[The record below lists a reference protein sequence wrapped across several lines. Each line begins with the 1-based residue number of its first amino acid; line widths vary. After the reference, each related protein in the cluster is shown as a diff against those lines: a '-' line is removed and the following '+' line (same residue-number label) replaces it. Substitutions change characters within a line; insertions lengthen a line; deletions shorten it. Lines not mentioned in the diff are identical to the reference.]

1 MNVHPTLLECLT
13 VQDVRNIE
21 NIKLDQLTNIT
32 ILYGENGSG
41 KTSILEAINIL
52 GLSRSF
58 RTNKI
63 NTVIRKNRP
72 ECIVFGNLREENSE
86 RLTPLGISRSSDGKR
101 KIQANQLE
109 IKRISELA
117 RLLPIQV
124 IDAQAFKLLEGGP
137 KERRQFLDWGVFH
150 VEHQFVLLWA
160 KLERSVKQRNAT
172 LRQYKVNT
180 TPLQVEIWDR
190 EIYTLAE
197 PIHRLRKSYFNRFNE
212 RFCEIWR
219 KINSGIEIELQYDKG
234 WSVDQPLDAEL
245 KQRFELDKRRGL
257 TSIGPHRATI
267 DIISAGRPAHL
278 ILSRGQQKLVVSALK
293 ITQGQL
299 LRDYLSKKTI
309 YLLDDLPS
317 EFDKSNRKVI
327 CRLLEDIDAQLFLT
341 CVEADSL
348 KGCWKNET
356 QVKMFHVEHGTVTEV

>member
-1 MNVHPTLLECLT
+1 MRPTLLECL
-13 VQDVRNIE
+13 VVKDVRNIE
-21 NIKLDQLTNIT
+21 DAKLDQLTNIT
-32 ILYGENGSG
+32 VLYGENGSG

-63 NTVIRKNRP
+63 GTVIRRDRP
-72 ECIVFGNLREENSE
+72 ECTVFGNLRDGKSE

-150 VEHQFVLLWA
+150 VEHQFVSLWA

-180 TPLQVEIWDR
+180 TPLQIEIWDR
-190 EIYTLAE
+190 EICTLAD
-197 PIHRLRKSYFNRFNE
+197 PFIHY
-212 RFCEIWR
+212 
-219 KINSGIEIELQYDKG
+219 
-234 WSVDQPLDAEL
+234 
-245 KQRFELDKRRGL
+245 
-257 TSIGPHRATI
+257 
-267 DIISAGRPAHL
+267 
-278 ILSRGQQKLVVSALK
+278 
-293 ITQGQL
+293 
-299 LRDYLSKKTI
+299 KK
-309 YLLDDLPS
+309 
-317 EFDKSNRKVI
+317 
-327 CRLLEDIDAQLFLT
+327 LFL
-341 CVEADSL
+341 
-348 KGCWKNET
+348 K
-356 QVKMFHVEHGTVTEV
+356 F

>member
-1 MNVHPTLLECLT
+1 MRPTLLECL
-13 VQDVRNIE
+13 VVKDVRNIE
-21 NIKLDQLTNIT
+21 NAKLDQLTNIT
-32 ILYGENGSG
+32 VLFGENGSG

-63 NTVIRKNRP
+63 NTVIRRDRS
-72 ECIVFGNLREENSE
+72 ECTVFGNLREEKSQ
-86 RLTPLGISRSSDGKR
+86 RLTPLGIGRSSDGKR

-117 RLLPIQV
+117 RLMPIQV
-124 IDAQAFKLLEGGP
+124 IDAQTFRLLEGGP

-150 VEHQFVLLWA
+150 VEHQFGLLWA

-180 TPLQVEIWDR
+180 TALQIEIWDR
-190 EIYTLAE
+190 EICTLAE
-197 PIHRLRKSYFNRFNE
+197 PIHRFRKSYFDRFNE
-212 RFCEIWR
+212 KFSEIWQ
-219 KINSGIEIELQYDKG
+219 KIDSGIEIELQYMKG
-234 WSVDQPLDAEL
+234 WSLEQALDVDL
-245 KQRFELDKRRGL
+245 KQRFEADKRRGL
-257 TSIGPHRATI
+257 TSVGPHRATI
-267 DIISAGRPAHL
+267 DIVSSSRPAHL

-299 LRDYLSKKTI
+299 LRDHLSKKTI

-317 EFDKSNRKVI
+317 EFDKTNRQII